1 MGETPKTLTGR
12 CLCGD
17 VRFEADVAT
26 VNAGAGTLT
35 LAGLPGLTVQVTS
48 LTELKG
54 LSGLAA
60 LAADF
65 RPRIALALAVAVL
78 LGVARRAGALERWP
92 DLRPVAFLARIS
104 YAVFLVHFPVYL
116 LVSAAFEHFGSESSG
131 AAALAL
137 AIGWCASIAAGLAF
151 HRGVELRAAGGMPQR
166 LRTTMPTS
174 AAMPVC
180 CVPSRSSAS

>member
-1 MGETPKTLTGR
+1 ML
-12 CLCGD
+12 LIWA
-17 VRFEADVAT
+17 V
-26 VNAGAGTLT
+26 
-35 LAGLPGLTVQVTS
+35 
-48 LTELKG
+48 
-54 LSGLAA
+54 GLAA

-131 AAALAL
+131 VAALAL
-137 AIGWCASIAAGLAF
+137 ALGWCASIAAGLAF
-151 HRGVELRAAGGMPQR
+151 HRGVELRAAGGAPQR

>member
-1 MGETPKTLTGR
+1 MSTSPLPLDPAEFIPRFDAAARRAGFKAQAY
-12 CLCGD
+12 D
-17 VRFEADVAT
+17 VYVLDI
-26 VNAGAGTLT
+26 N
-35 LAGLPGLTVQVTS
+35 
-48 LTELKG
+48 LKDW
-54 LSGLAA
+54 SGLE
-60 LAADF
+60 LLRRLRIE
-65 RPRIALALAVAVL
+65 RPGARVVIFSMYSEIAYAMS
-78 LGVARRAGALERWP
+78 ARRAGALERWP

-131 AAALAL
+131 VAALAL
-137 AIGWCASIAAGLAF
+137 AIGWCASIAAGVAF
-151 HRGVELRAAGGMPQR
+151 HRGVELRAAGGAAQR